1 MKVLAVDFGSKSIGI
16 ASGDSVNKVAFP
28 KCVVQNRGDEYV
40 IEEILKICEEGGYKE
55 IVFGL
60 PFDMDGGKGEQ
71 YAKVY
76 GFIEKFKA
84 AIAAVGSRG
93 GNLNIVC
100 IDESLSS
107 FEADQ
112 YLSDFK
118 GKKIRKEPGDRDI
131 MAAKIILERYFT

>member
-40 IEEILKICEEGGYKE
+40 IEGILEICKEGDYKE

-71 YAKVY
+71 YEEVRE
-76 GFIEKFKA
+76 FVEKFKA
-84 AIAAVGSRG
+84 EVANRNVG
-93 GNLNIVC
+93 LNVVC
-100 IDESLSS
+100 IDERLSS

-112 YLSDFK
+112 YLNDFK
-118 GKKIRKEPGDRDI
+118 DKKIRKEIGDRDM
-131 MAAKIILERYFT
+131 MAAKVILERYFA